1 MLTLDQIK
9 QKIEVSLQGS
19 KAEILDPR
27 HDGKH
32 LKAVVVYSGFE
43 GKSLIEQHR
52 MVLNAVKDHIKK
64 DYIHA
69 LSIETKV
76 E

>member
-1 MLTLDQIK
+1 MELDQIK
-9 QKIEVSLQGS
+9 QKIESGLEGS
-19 KAEILDPR
+19 KVEVLDPR
-27 HDGKH
+27 QDGKH

-52 MVLNAVKDHIKK
+52 MVIDTVRDDLGKDK
-64 DYIHA
+64 IHA
-69 LSIETKV
+69 LSIETKT